1 MIANGSAE
9 FAKSPKTFSSRVSK
23 PQVQTCRRPPPMSHR
38 RLLSTNLGASHA
50 SLRSRGNGQLARRK
64 SKRPPSRNRYGARPR
79 LGVSREIPA
88 AQLGRVRALTNYGMT
103 QQQVAELYG
112 VTVELIERTISRP
125 DYPRIS

>member
-9 FAKSPKTFSSRVSK
+9 FAKAPKTFSSRASK
-23 PQVQTCRRPPPMSHR
+23 PQVQTCRRPPPISHR
-38 RLLSTNLGASHA
+38 RLSTNLGASHA
-50 SLRSRGNGQLARRK
+50 SLRSRRNGRLARRK

-79 LGVSREIPA
+79 LGVRA
-88 AQLGRVRALTNYGMT
+88 VRSLPPNTVVSALTNYGMT

-112 VTVELIERTISRP
+112 VTVEVIWRTISRP